1 MKEKNAIFLATE
13 KKNEKNLG
21 MKKKMCLYERK
32 KVPAYYHHVPTLILA
47 KVKGTCCA

>member
-32 KVPAYYHHVPTLILA
+32 KSPPPIT
-47 KVKGTCCA
+47 TMCPP